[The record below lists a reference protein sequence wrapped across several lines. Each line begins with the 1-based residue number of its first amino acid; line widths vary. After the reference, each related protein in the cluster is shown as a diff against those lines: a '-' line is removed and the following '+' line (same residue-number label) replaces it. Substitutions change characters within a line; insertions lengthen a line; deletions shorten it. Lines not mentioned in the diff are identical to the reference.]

1 MEEVGD
7 EAIAEFCAVTGA
19 DDATARHFLAA
30 AEGNLDAAV
39 SLFLDGGSAGPSA
52 SQGPE
57 GPALEEVRAPIK
69 PKRSVLVHDEGDDG
83 YDSFAYP
90 RAPPAAFAPVVEPFR
105 DFRIEASSA
114 SNMPFASAAASDDD
128 RGRRLA
134 ALFRPPTEIIFA
146 GTLDAAR
153 RHAREQGRWLLVTLH
168 CPSEFPCQM
177 MIRDVW
183 NEQAV
188 QEFIRE
194 SLVFLFLTV
203 GTSEAERYRQYY
215 PVEDFPH
222 WALIDPRTGKR
233 VKQGSRVMK
242 GPEMLMEL
250 VDFVAD
256 HPLPA
261 PAGPSRAPAK
271 RESPISVEDD
281 TSNRSDV
288 ADVKDAKDEAASTSS
303 ATKMAKKSPTPP
315 RELPPEPSLEHPEA
329 LTVQLRMPDGS
340 RHRRRFLRGDL
351 VQLIFDYAINI
362 DRALGEEAMDVV
374 TSGMSLKT
382 HRTSTVG
389 ELGLRNATLTV
400 VRHADEE

>member
-19 DDATARHFLAA
+19 DDVTARHFLAA
-30 AEGNLDAAV
+30 AEGSLDAAV
-39 SLFLDGGSAGPSA
+39 SLFLDGGSAGLSTA
-52 SQGPE
+52 RETG
-57 GPALEEVRAPIK
+57 GPAPEEVRAPIK
-69 PKRSVLVHDEGDDG
+69 PRRGVLVNDEGDDG

-90 RAPPAAFAPVVEPFR
+90 QAPPAAFAPAVEPFR
-105 DFRIEASSA
+105 DFRAEVSPAG
-114 SNMPFASAAASDDD
+114 NMPFADAAASDDE

-146 GTLDAAR
+146 GTLEAAR
-153 RHAREQGRWLLVTLH
+153 RRAREQGRWLLVTLH

-203 GTSEAERYRQYY
+203 GTGEAERYRQYY
-215 PVEDFPH
+215 PVEEFPH

-256 HPLPA
+256 HPLP
-261 PAGPSRAPAK
+261 PLSGTSRAPAK
-271 RESPISVEDD
+271 RESPILVDD
-281 TSNRSDV
+281 DDEQGGT
-288 ADVKDAKDEAASTSS
+288 ADDEAGRGEESSPLAIKVAKRSPASKE
-303 ATKMAKKSPTPP
+303 A
-315 RELPPEPSLEHPEA
+315 PPEPAADHPAA
-329 LTVQLRMPDGS
+329 LTVQLRMPDGG
-340 RHRRRFLRGDL
+340 RHRRRFLGGDP
-351 VQLIFDYAINI
+351 VQLIFDYAISL
-362 DRALGEEAMDVV
+362 DGSLEEDTMDIV
-374 TSGMSLKT
+374 TSGTSLGK
-382 HRTSTVG
+382 HRTSVVG
-389 ELGLRNATLTV
+389 ELGLKNAALTV
-400 VRHADEE
+400 VRHAGEG

>member
-1 MEEVGD
+1 MEEVD

-39 SLFLDGGSAGPSA
+39 SLFLDGGSAGLSGA
-52 SQGPE
+52 RESE
-57 GPALEEVRAPIK
+57 GSTVEEVRAPIK
-69 PKRSVLVHDEGDDG
+69 PKRSVLVNDEDDDG
-83 YDSFAYP
+83 YDSFTYP
-90 RAPPAAFAPVVEPFR
+90 RVPPAAFAPVVEPFR

-114 SNMPFASAAASDDD
+114 GNMPFASAAASEDE

-134 ALFRPPTEIIFA
+134 ALFRPPTEIIFV

-194 SLVFLFLTV
+194 SLVFFFLTMS
-203 GTSEAERYRQYY
+203 TSEAERYRQYY
-215 PVEDFPH
+215 PVEEFPH

-256 HPLPA
+256 HPLPS
-261 PAGPSRAPAK
+261 PAGTSRGPAK
-271 RESPISVEDD
+271 RESPILEEEGVV
-281 TSNRSDV
+281 NRSAVVDV
-288 ADVKDAKDEAASTSS
+288 EADEGEASS
-303 ATKMAKKSPTPP
+303 ASSASKMAKKSPTL
-315 RELPPEPSLEHPEA
+315 RELPPEPSLEQPEA

-351 VQLIFDYAINI
+351 VQSIFDYAINI
-362 DRALGEEAMDVV
+362 DGALEEETMDIV
-374 TSGMSLKT
+374 TSGMSLRT
-382 HRTSTVG
+382 YRTSTVG

-400 VRHADEE
+400 VRHADEK